1 MTNRMSDPSTPSRIP
16 ETARKRQSREER
28 LAAALRTNLR
38 RRKADRSSSPE
49 DEAAEAPGDDDLA
62 AQTPVIPASEKPRDG
77 S

>member
-1 MTNRMSDPSTPSRIP
+1 MTNCMSDPTTPSRTP
-16 ETARKRQSREER
+16 ATARKRQSREER

-38 RRKADRSSSPE
+38 RRKAERSSLP
-49 DEAAEAPGDDDLA
+49 DDAAETSDGDDAA

>member
-1 MTNRMSDPSTPSRIP
+1 MTNRMSDPTTPSRIP

-38 RRKADRSSSPE
+38 RRKAERSSLP
-49 DEAAEAPGDDDLA
+49 DDAAETSDCDDAA